1 VTVILDLKVETTTR
15 NNKSSLLNLQ
25 ALQWEEIGMEKK
37 QAGQFSNYSAPYW
50 PVDGWMNGHNIR
62 K

>member
-25 ALQWEEIGMEKK
+25 ALQWEEWKK
-37 QAGQFSNYSAPYW
+37 KTGRA
-50 PVDGWMNGHNIR
+50 VL
-62 K
+62 